1 MVRWETIWIAE
12 LLISVEVDRK
22 IRLKHGLSA
31 QFLISEFVAA
41 QEVSGKEIYDLT
53 NGERLMVAKLKD
65 PLPRVTTFL
74 NVVDLDYSIW
84 SVRTAFYS
92 RKFN

>member
-1 MVRWETIWIAE
+1 MARWKTIWIAE
-12 LLISVEVDRK
+12 LLISAEVDRK

-41 QEVSGKEIYDLT
+41 REVSGKVLYDPT

-65 PLPRVTTFL
+65 PLPRVTIFL
-74 NVVDLDYSIW
+74 NAVDLDYSIW
-84 SVRTAFYS
+84 SVRTAFFS
-92 RKFN
+92 RKSN